1 MTIFMKRHLYSIP
14 LIVIALSIVL
24 ELILNVLWGYT
35 PGDIIIYLLTD
46 LTAGIG
52 NIFIFICIII
62 TIWSIFKHKHKM
74 FFTLSWVFLAIL
86 GAALKQIPIGH
97 FETLG
102 GLLSVYNANPE
113 QVLSDAR
120 RLADDYPSMTCI
132 GNPHQRY
139 PCDNP
144 IPPNVLP
151 PSLQNLR
158 VRNILILDD
167 YVLVEKFGLLGVF
180 RGFVVFRKGFDLW
193 ESEASISRR
202 DCSGCWKI
210 RIIDD
215 LYWFSAN
222 PSDRPIFID
231 PLK

>member
-1 MTIFMKRHLYSIP
+1 MKRHLYSIL
-14 LIVIALSIVL
+14 LIVIASSIVL

-35 PGDIIIYLLTD
+35 SGDIIIYLFTYLTS
-46 LTAGIG
+46 GIG
-52 NIFIFICIII
+52 NIFILICIII
-62 TIWSIFKHKHKM
+62 TTRSVFKHQHKM

-86 GAALKQIPIGH
+86 GVALKQIPIGH

-102 GLLSVYNANPE
+102 GLLSVYSVNPK

-120 RLADDYPSMTCI
+120 KLANDYPSMTCI

-139 PCDNP
+139 PCDNS
-144 IPPNVLP
+144 IHPNTLP
-151 PSLQNLR
+151 LSLQNLH
-158 VRNILILDD
+158 VGNILILDN
-167 YVLVEKFGLLGVF
+167 YVLIEKFGLQGIF

-193 ESEASISRR
+193 ENDVSITRR
-202 DCSGCWKI
+202 DCSDCWKI
-210 RIIDD
+210 RIIDG
-215 LYWFSAN
+215 LYWYSAN